1 MDYIPSSD
9 NDLQDMIRASGYQ
22 SFDDLIA
29 TIPEKLRFPEM
40 NLPAPLT
47 ELELMREMKQIAAQN
62 WPIDEYLSFL
72 GAGAYDHFIPTV
84 VDYLSGRGEFYT
96 AYTPYQAEAS
106 QGTLQVIY
114 EYQSLMC
121 ALTGLD
127 VSNASLYD
135 GASALGEAA
144 FMTLNID
151 PAKNKLLIS
160 GCIHPEYIQVI
171 RTYLG
176 PIDAEVVIIP
186 EKNGR
191 TDLDSLEKL
200 IDEKTAAVFVQS
212 PNFFGTIEEME
223 QFSKVIK
230 SKGAFFVAVVNPISL
245 GVLKA
250 PGEYGADICVG
261 EGQPLGIP
269 VSFGGPYLGFFTC
282 SKQFVHKIPGR
293 LVGRTVDTCGDLGY
307 CLTLQ
312 AREQHIRR
320 EKATSNI
327 CTNQSLMALRATIY
341 LCMLGKKGMREV
353 GELNLKLS
361 HYAATQIAA
370 IDGAQIMHLNDQAPF
385 FNEFVVKL
393 PVEAVALCEELAETG
408 TFAGLPLSRFFPHL
422 KNELLVCV
430 TETKTKNEID
440 HFVWELG
447 EAIQKL
453 SSKGAAV

>member
-1 MDYIPSSD
+1 MDYIPSSE
-9 NDLQDMIRASGYQ
+9 NDLQEMIRTCGHGG
-22 SFDDLIA
+22 FEDLIKNIPA
-29 TIPEKLRFPEM
+29 TLRFPKM
-40 NLPAPLT
+40 DLPEPMT
-47 ELELMREMKQIAAQN
+47 ELELMRQMKQMASKN
-62 WPIDEYLSFL
+62 WPLDEYLSFL
-72 GAGAYDHFIPTV
+72 GGGAYDHFIPTA

-121 ALTGLD
+121 ALTGLE

-151 PAKNKLLIS
+151 PDKSKLLVS
-160 GCIHPEYIQVI
+160 ACIHPEYLQVI
-171 RTYLG
+171 KTYLSA
-176 PIDAEVVIIP
+176 IDAQIITIP

-191 TDLDSLEKL
+191 TDLEALGKL
-200 IDEKTAAVFVQS
+200 IDEKTAAVFIQS
-212 PNFFGTIEEME
+212 PNFLGTIEEME
-223 QFSKVIK
+223 ALGVKIK
-230 SKGAFFVAVVNPISL
+230 SQGAVFVSVVNPLSL
-245 GVLKA
+245 GILRA

-269 VSFGGPYLGFFTC
+269 VSYGGPYLGFFTC
-282 SKQFVHKIPGR
+282 TKAFTHKIPGR
-293 LVGRTVDTCGDLGY
+293 LVGRTMDACGDLGY

-341 LCMLGKKGMREV
+341 MCMLGRKGIREV
-353 GELNLKLS
+353 GELNLSLS
-361 HYAATQIAA
+361 HYTAAQIAK
-370 IDGAQIMHLNDQAPF
+370 IEGFSILEPELF
-385 FNEFVVKL
+385 FNEFVVKT
-393 PVEAVALCEELAETG
+393 PVPAAQLCEELAETG
-408 TFAGLPLSRFFPHL
+408 TFAGIPLSRFYAGRE
-422 KNELLVCV
+422 NEMLVCV

-440 HFVWELG
+440 HFVWELTDT
-447 EAIQKL
+447 AKKISAKTVQ
-453 SSKGAAV
+453 A